1 MKASKKTP
9 NTAAADAMVEMIGQS
24 FRLNSRLQL
33 TADRMSRDVGL
44 SAARWQVLSAVTQ
57 AKHPVTISD
66 IARRLGLARQSV
78 QKVADA
84 LSNDGLITYQPNP
97 KHQRASLVV
106 VTKKAAQLLEQL
118 DERRFAWAREVATT
132 LPVADIKVANEVL
145 RAVLENLSD

>member
-1 MKASKKTP
+1 MNIPIKTT
-9 NTAAADAMVEMIGQS
+9 NTAAADAMVELIGQS

-44 SAARWQVLSAVTQ
+44 SAARWQLLSAVTQ
-57 AKHPVTISD
+57 APDPLTISEL
-66 IARRLGLARQSV
+66 ARRLGLARQSV

-84 LSNDGLITYQPNP
+84 LSNDGLITYQTNP

-118 DERRFAWAREVATT
+118 DERRYAWAREVAAT
-132 LPVADIKVANEVL
+132 LPVSDIKVANEILCV
-145 RAVLENLSD
+145 VLEKLYD